1 MLRSR
6 RIGRTAGSIAVV
18 ATVTAVGGVVGGAV
32 AFTWC
37 SERGWLSVSLSP
49 RRAATLMLA
58 VATVVVLVLA
68 ALTWPHAAHGSTLGT
83 AKNIGCGVAG
93 LAGKWFGG
101 IGGLI
106 TGAACGGSGGG
117 GAADILS
124 GLLHALPKLLP
135 ALLGGMLGWFVG
147 SAAISH
153 LLPGVLHLL
162 VSSPVVLVGS
172 GSQAGQF
179 VTNVVLPVSE
189 GALVSIVLG
198 SAFWY
203 WLVSVFSID
212 SGADAL
218 TALSRAGG
226 AAFAVPVWLWGV
238 PQLISASNLLSG
250 GLVSQSGDAGSMLGA
265 LLGVGA
271 GAGATGFLEKDLTG
285 MKGFAIGILLIG
297 VALVGFLLLLLA
309 LKVVVAATTVLLFIA
324 FPLALTLYPLR
335 KLEWLTEGI
344 LQSFVVVLL
353 IPVGWAL
360 ILATMGVV
368 ASTIGV
374 TVHGTSVDVSAVGG
388 WAGSLLAPMVALV
401 LLWMLVSLPRQL
413 IHLALLQTVSRRG
426 FIGDVVHRT
435 TVRATSDAARG
446 YLPERWGGYERP
458 ALPAHETRLADV
470 WRDNNGGGAAVRA
483 RDALAALDDPPGRGS
498 RTPDAGTSGL
508 TDRGGPEP
516 GLAPGQLGDDG
527 DGALRAHDG
536 TARNGA
542 AGDGATRNGTAGG
555 GAGGDGPFSPGG
567 NGAGRS
573 SGSGRS
579 RGPVRDMDGFAMTRV
594 ETAALERGI
603 RQAGLTRQTNPPNS
617 DHVARGM
624 LSLPEPKREA
634 VRRAHGRADTDAF
647 TAQMVRQSLSSAHP
661 RSEREVFS
669 MLAAAGAD
677 ERERGVREALRRLE
691 QGEPGGEPSV
701 ASRGE
706 PTRPAGGEQN
716 GGPS

>member
-1 MLRSR
+1 VLRAR
-6 RIGRTAGSIAVV
+6 PIGRTAGSIAVIV
-18 ATVTAVGGVVGGAV
+18 AASVAGGVVGGAV
-32 AFTWC
+32 AFRC
-37 SERGWLSVSLSP
+37 CAAKSWLSVSLSP
-49 RRAATLMLA
+49 RRAAALMLA
-58 VATVVVLVLA
+58 ATTVVVLVFVLF
-68 ALTWPHAAHGSTLGT
+68 WPDAAHASNVLGKVKS
-83 AKNIGCGVAG
+83 AACGVAG
-93 LAGKWFGG
+93 IAGSVLPG
-101 IGGLI
+101 IGSKVVGAVS
-106 TGAACGGSGGG
+106 GAACGGSGGG
-117 GAADILS
+117 GAAGILS

-250 GLVSQSGDAGSMLGA
+250 GLVSQSGDAGSVLGA

-297 VALVGFLLLLLA
+297 VALVVLLLLLLA
-309 LKVVVAATTVLLFIA
+309 LKVVVAAATVLLFIA
-324 FPLALTLYPLR
+324 FPLAVTLYPLR

-374 TVHGTSVDVSAVGG
+374 SVHGASVHVSAVGG

-401 LLWMLVSLPRQL
+401 LLWTLVSLPRQL

-426 FIGDVVHRT
+426 FAGDVVHRT
-435 TVRATSDAARG
+435 TVRATSDVARG
-446 YLPERWGGYERP
+446 YLPERWGGYDRP
-458 ALPAHETRLADV
+458 VLPAHETVLADV
-470 WRDNNGGGAAVRA
+470 WRENGGGGAAAATRA

-498 RTPDAGTSGL
+498 RSQDAGAG
-508 TDRGGPEP
+508 
-516 GLAPGQLGDDG
+516 GLADRAGAELGATPGQLDG
-527 DGALRAHDG
+527 QGGSPRARDGAASNGIRS
-536 TARNGA
+536 GA
-542 AGDGATRNGTAGG
+542 AGS
-555 GAGGDGPFSPGG
+555 GAGGDGPVSAGG
-567 NGAGRS
+567 NGAGPS
-573 SGSGRS
+573 SRS
-579 RGPVRDMDGFAMTRV
+579 RGPVRDMDGFVMARV

-603 RQAGLTRQTNPPNS
+603 RQAGLTRQTNPPNA
-617 DHVARGM
+617 DQVARGM

-634 VRRAHGRADTDAF
+634 VRRAQGRADTDAF

-661 RSEREVFS
+661 RGEREVFS

-677 ERERGVREALRRLE
+677 ERQAGVREALRRLE
-691 QGEPGGEPSV
+691 QGEPNNGERS
-701 ASRGE
+701 
-706 PTRPAGGEQN
+706 TLAGGERK
-716 GGPS
+716 GEAR